1 MIRGSFST
9 GSVGRM
15 GVVFVGAALVTVGVD
30 NLVAALVTVGVDN
43 LVVLTIVLVAVV
55 GSVDARVGVGLGVV

>member
-9 GSVGRM
+9 GRVGRM
-15 GVVFVGAALVTVGVD
+15 GVVFVG
-30 NLVAALVTVGVDN
+30 AALVTVGVDN